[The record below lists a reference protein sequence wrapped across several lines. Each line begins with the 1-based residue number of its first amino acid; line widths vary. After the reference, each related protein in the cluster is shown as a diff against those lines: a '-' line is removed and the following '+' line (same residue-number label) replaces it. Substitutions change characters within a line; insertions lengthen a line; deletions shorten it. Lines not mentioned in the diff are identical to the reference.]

1 MTVSR
6 RLAAHRQAM
15 AASIASLP
23 EDPDTEIP
31 TPDVPDEDEDEK
43 EEPNMTDTP
52 NEAAIAA
59 ARAEGRNEANARWN
73 TVLASE
79 HYDGRKELAAQ
90 LLSNDAM
97 TAEAIV
103 AALAAAPAAPKASTL
118 TEEQQREALEEGGR
132 KELKSALESGKN
144 SNIDTDGG
152 KSSDKQ
158 AEAALASKAVA
169 KANTYNGF

>member
-1 MTVSR
+1 MSR
-6 RLAAHRQAM
+6 FANLGSRLTA
-15 AASIASLP
+15 P
-23 EDPDTEIP
+23 VPDEDPDTEIP
-31 TPDVPDEDEDEK
+31 APDVPDEDEDEK
-43 EEPNMTDTP
+43 EEPNMTDTT
-52 NEAAIAA
+52 NDAAIAA

-79 HYDGRKELAAQ
+79 HYAGREQLAAQ

-103 AALAAAPAAPKASTL
+103 AALAAAPAAPKATTL
-118 TEEQQREALEEGGR
+118 TEEQQREAAEEGGR

-144 SNIDTDGG
+144 SNVDPDGG